1 VVLNRKRVESMLEQE
16 LENNFQPVKIDL
28 KEYALALEHIEN
40 LFERLCCQKKLG
52 DQCKDCA
59 LMAAVTALK
68 DFAETE
74 QVREIEKN
82 LGFNLPV

>member
-1 VVLNRKRVESMLEQE
+1 MLEQE
-16 LENNFQPVKIDL
+16 IESSFQPVKIDL
-28 KEYALALEHIEN
+28 KEYALAMEHIEN

-52 DQCKDCA
+52 EQCKDCA

-68 DFAETE
+68 DFAQSE
-74 QVREIEKN
+74 QVKVVEKN

>member
-1 VVLNRKRVESMLEQE
+1 MLEQD

-40 LFERLCCQKKLG
+40 LYTRLCCQKKLG

-59 LMAAVTALK
+59 LISAVTALK
-68 DFAETE
+68 DFAQTE
-74 QVREIEKN
+74 QVKAVEKN
-82 LGFNLPV
+82 LGFNLPR